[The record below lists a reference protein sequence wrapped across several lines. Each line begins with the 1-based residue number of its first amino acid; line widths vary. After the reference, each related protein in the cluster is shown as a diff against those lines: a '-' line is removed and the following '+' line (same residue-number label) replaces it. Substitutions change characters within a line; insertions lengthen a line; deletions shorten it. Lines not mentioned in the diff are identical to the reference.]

1 MQIVTDNEKLKGLF
15 KQAIIEVMEERKD
28 LVHEIL
34 IEAIEDAGMI
44 DAIREGEKTGTVT
57 RSEVFEILEGKA

>member
-44 DAIREGEKTGTVT
+44 DAIREGEKTGLAT
-57 RSEVFEILEGKA
+57 RAEVFDILEGKA

>member
-1 MQIVTDNEKLKGLF
+1 MEIVTDNEKLKGLF

-44 DAIREGEKTGTVT
+44 DAIREGEKTGPAT
-57 RSEVFEILEGKA
+57 RSEVFDILEGKA

>member
-1 MQIVTDNEKLKGLF
+1 
-15 KQAIIEVMEERKD
+15 MEERKD

-44 DAIREGEKTGTVT
+44 DAIREGEKTAPAT
-57 RSEVFEILEGKA
+57 RSEVFDILEGKA